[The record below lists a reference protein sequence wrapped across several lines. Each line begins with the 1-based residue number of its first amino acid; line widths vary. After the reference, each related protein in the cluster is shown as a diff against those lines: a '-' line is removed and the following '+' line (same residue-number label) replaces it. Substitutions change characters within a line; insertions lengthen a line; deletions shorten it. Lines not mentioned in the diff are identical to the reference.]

1 MKPIAPRMRML
12 SMLLC
17 LPCLLCLLCLHRAA
31 AAAEQQGSTDLSNG
45 SDIVAEGSALVV
57 VGSLSALAAS
67 GTVLVDSVEAAGDA
81 SVLVLA
87 AASGAGQA
95 TVRISGRAAREAS
108 LVAGASVRV
117 VAMSSGCLLVAAGKV
132 LAFFPNE
139 IGKALLHQSRV
150 DARGGA

>member
-1 MKPIAPRMRML
+1 MKPSALRL
-12 SMLLC
+12 SLLPMLLC
-17 LPCLLCLLCLHRAA
+17 LPGLLCLHRAA
-31 AAAEQQGSTDLSNG
+31 AAAEQQGSTDLSNA

-57 VGSLSALAAS
+57 GGSLSALAAS
-67 GTVLVDSVEAAGDA
+67 GTVLVEGVEAAGDA

-87 AASGAGQA
+87 GASGAAQA

-108 LVAGASVRV
+108 LAAGASVRV
-117 VAMSSGCLLVAAGKV
+117 VALSSGCLLVAAGKV

-139 IGKALLHQSRV
+139 VGKALLHQSRV